1 MIVVMR
7 INRYNL
13 AMIIMEVRMKK
24 FVLVIFVSIFA
35 ILIICLG
42 TLYFT
47 PKPLFKLIQG
57 LPIEAKLTKPNDYQ
71 QIEDRVKTI
80 NDLSYSKEYPES
92 TLDLYLPKKINSKI
106 PVIVFVHGG
115 GFFKG
120 DKKMAKYFGPTIS
133 NGNYAFI
140 SINYHLVPN
149 ATIFDQ
155 VGQVNQ
161 ALTFVT
167 KNAEKYQFDPT
178 QINLSGSSAGGFLAL
193 QLLSAYHNKEYA
205 KQIAI
210 QPVENLRINSLLLY
224 SAVFDLSEFQTYQG
238 NLATNY
244 LLSKM
249 GWGLTGEKNWKEDH
263 SLGQLLD
270 LRKLISKDFP
280 PIFITDGNTKTFTKQ
295 AKQYVGELKK
305 EEVPVASLFFD
316 GQETVGHGYQLNM
329 ETKASSQ
336 AVEKTIWFLENY
348 HSK

>member
-1 MIVVMR
+1 MIVVML

-24 FVLVIFVSIFA
+24 FVLVILVSIFA

-47 PKPLFKLIQG
+47 PKPLFKLVQG
-57 LPIEAKLTKPNDYQ
+57 LPIEAKLTKPNGYQ

-80 NDLSYSKEYPES
+80 NDISYSKEYPES
-92 TLDLYLPKKINSKI
+92 TLDLYLPKKTNSKI

-120 DKKMAKYFGPTIS
+120 DKKMAQYFGPTVS
-133 NGNYAFI
+133 NGDYAFV
-140 SINYHLVPN
+140 SINYHLVPD

-155 VGQVNQ
+155 VRQVNQ
-161 ALTFVT
+161 ALAFVT

-224 SAVFDLSEFQTYQG
+224 SAVFDL
-238 NLATNY
+238 
-244 LLSKM
+244 LSKM

-263 SLGQLLD
+263 RLGQLLD

-305 EEVPVASLFFD
+305 EEVPVVSLFFD
-316 GQETVGHGYQLNM
+316 GQQTVGHGYQLNM